1 MVLKLKEINRAF
13 HYDKTSVEEVLSTFE
28 AVASPS
34 KDDVESFLK
43 EKAFDMENTG
53 QSVTYLIL
61 NDACYRED
69 KFIIDGYF
77 TLAIKAFEFRDGLS
91 RNARRRLTGKS
102 DDFVPAFL
110 IGQLARSAAAP
121 RGFGK
126 DMLMQAIAHIRQAI
140 QIVGGRLI
148 YLDCKDKLVPYYE
161 SNGFKL
167 LQKQNDLNQ
176 MYLVV

>member
-1 MVLKLKEINRAF
+1 MVLKLKEINHAF
-13 HYDKTSVEEVLSTFE
+13 HCDKTSVEEVLSTFE

-176 MYLVV
+176 MYLFV